1 MQYPENLKL
10 SLTNTDEYLVGRL
23 IITSDRSYYPTVI
36 LPIPGVVHD
45 IVIVKLIDFINR
57 SWSRIIKDIIKKKF
71 INSLEYLTYEVIDK
85 FTKLTVNCRELSI
98 NPIIIFNLELG
109 EYDLSL
115 PIIKNE
121 INFVIRHLLEYLQH
135 FDNDLL
141 LHPVT
146 GGDLT
151 TNRILEI
158 SPVVKYVMHFDFELL
173 SKGPNPMAKIE
184 ILVSSNYGYPGDPP
198 VSVAR
203 YVSNAFD
210 EETVAR
216 AQIEIAATIKA
227 FNNYRP
233 KRQAESFYASLAICG
248 EYIKNTG
255 YFPNYQ
261 HGYHIQLR
269 DTLFEAV
276 VKYNKV
282 VYDVERLN
290 AYTAN
295 IMEHGHILEG
305 GVNSGLGKDSDKQL
319 ANCKFVMK
327 NLIEKINA
335 QLKGISKPISE

>member
-10 SLTNTDEYLVGRL
+10 SLANTDEYLVGRL

-57 SWSRIIKDIIKKKF
+57 SWSRIIKDIVKKKF
-71 INSLEYLTYEVIDK
+71 INSLEYLTYEVINGV
-85 FTKLTVNCRELSI
+85 TKLTVNCREISI
-98 NPIIIFNLELG
+98 NPITIFDLKLE

-173 SKGPNPMAKIE
+173 SRKT
-184 ILVSSNYGYPGDPP
+184 L
-198 VSVAR
+198 
-203 YVSNAFD
+203 
-210 EETVAR
+210 
-216 AQIEIAATIKA
+216 
-227 FNNYRP
+227 
-233 KRQAESFYASLAICG
+233 
-248 EYIKNTG
+248 G
-255 YFPNYQ
+255 YFS
-261 HGYHIQLR
+261 
-269 DTLFEAV
+269 V
-276 VKYNKV
+276 
-282 VYDVERLN
+282 
-290 AYTAN
+290 
-295 IMEHGHILEG
+295 
-305 GVNSGLGKDSDKQL
+305 
-319 ANCKFVMK
+319 
-327 NLIEKINA
+327 
-335 QLKGISKPISE
+335 